1 MTYFLLGM
9 YALPFAV
16 SIIFVPHDN
25 RVSNYFIYKVLE
37 LYVVFKIAKPYE
49 VPSLAPSSFHVCMA

>member
-1 MTYFLLGM
+1 MTYFLPGM

-25 RVSNYFIYKVLE
+25 RISKVLE
-37 LYVVFKIAKPYE
+37 LFVVFKIAKPYE